1 LGTSNPKLDP
11 PIAMIDYEKYLNPE
25 QLEVVMA
32 GDSPL
37 LVIAGAGSGKTRALT
52 YRVVRLID
60 SGVSPERILLATFT
74 NKAARAMLSRVEAL
88 TDVDIKKLWGG
99 TFHHISNRILR
110 KYGHL
115 LGYENNYSIMDQEDS
130 RQLINTCM
138 SELELNTKLDRFPRG
153 NVVGDIISF
162 AMNTNDSVS
171 GVIKKRFPYLY
182 IYAEQIQKI
191 AARYEIRKKELNMMD
206 FDDLLCNLRKLLV
219 NFSEVK
225 NEYSH
230 RFVHVLVDEY
240 QDTNIVQ
247 AEILDLLTSYH
258 RNIMVVG
265 DDSQSIYSFRGA
277 DFSNIIHFPERYP
290 DVKIF
295 KLETNYRSTPEILHV
310 ANMSITN
317 NENRFQKELRPVR
330 GAGIRPVYVPLR
342 NVIQQADF
350 VSQRII
356 ELLREGIPPGE
367 IAVLYRA
374 HYHSM
379 ELQMELTRRGI
390 PFEIRSGIRFF
401 EQAHIKDVTAFMRLL
416 INPFDELAWKRV
428 LKLYKRIG
436 KVAVGKIWTFI
447 MNQRD
452 PLSSV
457 FSDDFLQCV
466 SKTATP
472 GLLEFRVTVK
482 SMLELY
488 QNNPIS
494 EVINAVMD
502 TGYRQY
508 LQEKYSDI
516 NSREEDLNQ
525 LANFS
530 SKFGSMEDFLNEL
543 ALLTNIAE
551 ENEMYLSSRDGG
563 RILLGSIHQAKGL
576 EWSVVF
582 IIWCSEGMMPLA
594 RSLKEPG
601 GEDEER
607 RLFYVAITRAKDQ
620 LYFCHPVMNYTRGMD
635 KAVLPPSR
643 FLKELAPSHLDPAEI
658 PFDQWMVDE

>member
-1 LGTSNPKLDP
+1 
-11 PIAMIDYEKYLNPE
+11 
-25 QLEVVMA
+25 MA
-32 GDSPL
+32 GDGPL

-52 YRVVRLID
+52 YRVTRLIE

-88 TDVDIKKLWGG
+88 TDVDIKRLWGG
-99 TFHHISNRILR
+99 TFHHTSNRILR
-110 KYGHL
+110 KYSYL

-138 SELELNTKLDRFPRG
+138 SELELNTKLDGFPGG

-162 AMNTNDSVS
+162 AINTNGSITS
-171 GVIKKRFPYLY
+171 VIKRRFPYLY
-182 IYAEQIQKI
+182 VYAEQIQKI
-191 AARYEIRKKELNMMD
+191 AGRYEVRKKELNMMD

-219 NFSEVK
+219 NFPEVK
-225 NEYSH
+225 KEYSQ
-230 RFVHVLVDEY
+230 RFVQILVDEY

-247 AEILDLLTSYH
+247 AEILDLLASCH

-277 DFSNIIHFPERYP
+277 NFSNIIHFPERYP
-290 DVKIF
+290 DVNIF

-317 NENRFQKELRPVR
+317 NENQFQKELRPVR
-330 GAGIRPVYVPLR
+330 GTGIRPVYVPLR
-342 NVIQQADF
+342 NVLQQADF

-356 ELLREGIPPGE
+356 ELLDEGTPPGE

-379 ELQMELTRRGI
+379 ELQMELTKRGI

-401 EQAHIKDVTAFMRLL
+401 EQAHIKDVTAFMRLF

-428 LKLYKRIG
+428 LKLYKKIG

-447 MNQRD
+447 MNQKD
-452 PLSSV
+452 PVSSV

-466 SKTATP
+466 SKGATP
-472 GLLEFRVTVK
+472 SLLEFRSTVE

-488 QNNPIS
+488 QSNTIS
-494 EVINAVMD
+494 KVINAIMD

-508 LQEKYSDI
+508 LRGKYPDI

-530 SKFGSMEDFLNEL
+530 TKFGSMEDFLNEL

-551 ENEMYLSSRDGG
+551 ENETYLSSGDDG

-576 EWSVVF
+576 EWSTVF

-594 RSLKEPG
+594 RSLREPG

-635 KAVLPPSR
+635 KTVLPPSR
-643 FLKELAPSHLDPAEI
+643 FLKELAPSHLEPAEI
-658 PFDQWMVDE
+658 PFDQWMVEG